1 MNRHE
6 IVRQLHLIVD
16 ARLFGTAAWPVDRES
31 TNRLHTTLLRMGLVE
46 EVPGQA
52 DTWRN
57 TPLGNEL
64 HIDLLEVFMG
74 LWDEWDIPE
83 ILQAYGLY
91 GMIAVA
97 ITSLVVA
104 LLALAPRQLFG
115 YGRSDWSS
123 KLIRGLA
130 SEAPAGFRSRRGDGH
145 DQIPVAPHCAPF
157 PSYKAP
163 RVHHTGRR
171 RARRSIIGCECP
183 A

>member
-1 MNRHE
+1 MNRNE

-83 ILQAYGLY
+83 ILQAYGL
-91 GMIAVA
+91 IDEWEAHR
-97 ITSLVVA
+97 LWRA
-104 LLALAPRQLFG
+104 LTVG
-115 YGRSDWSS
+115 
-123 KLIRGLA
+123 
-130 SEAPAGFRSRRGDGH
+130 AGWERTFKNY
-145 DQIPVAPHCAPF
+145 V
-157 PSYKAP
+157 
-163 RVHHTGRR
+163 R
-171 RARRSIIGCECP
+171 RAYLAFYNPTHALS
-183 A
+183 

>member
-1 MNRHE
+1 MNRNE

-31 TNRLHTTLLRMGLVE
+31 TNRLHTTLLQMGLVE

-83 ILQAYGLY
+83 ILQAYGL
-91 GMIAVA
+91 IDEWEAHR
-97 ITSLVVA
+97 LWRA
-104 LLALAPRQLFG
+104 LTVGAGWERTFKNYVCRAYFAFYNPTHAL
-115 YGRSDWSS
+115 S
-123 KLIRGLA
+123 
-130 SEAPAGFRSRRGDGH
+130 
-145 DQIPVAPHCAPF
+145 
-157 PSYKAP
+157 
-163 RVHHTGRR
+163 
-171 RARRSIIGCECP
+171 
-183 A
+183 

>member
-1 MNRHE
+1 MNRNE

-83 ILQAYGLY
+83 ILQTYGL
-91 GMIAVA
+91 IDEWEAHR
-97 ITSLVVA
+97 LWRA
-104 LLALAPRQLFG
+104 LTVG
-115 YGRSDWSS
+115 
-123 KLIRGLA
+123 
-130 SEAPAGFRSRRGDGH
+130 AGWERTFKNY
-145 DQIPVAPHCAPF
+145 V
-157 PSYKAP
+157 
-163 RVHHTGRR
+163 R
-171 RARRSIIGCECP
+171 RAYLAFYNPTHALS
-183 A
+183 

>member
-1 MNRHE
+1 MNRNE

-31 TNRLHTTLLRMGLVE
+31 TNRLHTTLLQMGLVE

-83 ILQAYGLY
+83 ILQAYGL
-91 GMIAVA
+91 IDEWEAHR
-97 ITSLVVA
+97 LWRA
-104 LLALAPRQLFG
+104 LTVG
-115 YGRSDWSS
+115 
-123 KLIRGLA
+123 
-130 SEAPAGFRSRRGDGH
+130 AGWERTFKNY
-145 DQIPVAPHCAPF
+145 A
-157 PSYKAP
+157 
-163 RVHHTGRR
+163 R
-171 RARRSIIGCECP
+171 RAYLAFYNPTHALS
-183 A
+183 